1 MLKIL
6 HLSDTHG
13 QHRKL
18 LNLPPADILV
28 HSGDFTMQGTIKETL
43 DFLEWLTDLPYP
55 HKIFIAGNHDT
66 CLFQGSIEGLENNIY
81 YLANDAVTIQGLKFY
96 GAPMFL
102 NEGKSKSQALCYQKI
117 PSDTD
122 VLITHCPPFG
132 ILDFYDD
139 FNCGS
144 QDLLLCV
151 QKVKPKLHLFGHIHK
166 DHGLKKQGVTLF
178 SNAAIMDESYVK
190 LKAPNLFEL

>member
-18 LNLPPADILV
+18 LNLPTADILV
-28 HSGDFTMQGTIKETL
+28 HSGDFTMHGTIKEAL
-43 DFLEWLTDLPYP
+43 DFLDWLTDLSYP
-55 HKIFIAGNHDT
+55 HKLFIAGNHDT
-66 CLFQGSIEGLENNIY
+66 CLFQGSIEGLEKNIF
-81 YLANDAVTIQGLKFY
+81 YLANEAVTIYGFQFY

-102 NEGKSKSQALCYQKI
+102 NEGKFKSQSLNYQKI

-166 DHGLKKQGVTLF
+166 EHGITKQGATLF
-178 SNAAIMDESYVK
+178 SNAAIMSENYIN
-190 LKAPNLFEL
+190 LNGPNLLEL